1 MSNLESHIYHYDNL
15 VIGSDLNA
23 VIFAYLKG
31 FPLVT
36 NRDVFP
42 FRFDCF
48 DCDVDISKLNTGLE
62 KIQLQEKTLG
72 PSKFDVYKHLSFLLS
87 VAGLL
92 PLGNKFFSSR
102 LKEDNHLKI
111 TTKNSRMI
119 NIKFNHLYIFND
131 DNISGLPEPIE
142 SLNEGMFK
150 VLDWIDATSCTTH
163 PHDYFE
169 FEDDFVREIFF
180 YPSDRLDGN
189 HPNKKDL
196 VAVSYLNAEQL
207 KDYEYS
213 DVYTKFKVLQI
224 MKEKGIKGRRNGRD
238 MLDKT
243 KYKYY
248 ALKLQP
254 HKREV
259 IPLQKNLYDDLE
271 NIEFMY
277 ESEEDLLNT
286 EMNSH
291 YVHHVNSVMAEY
303 GKA

>member
-1 MSNLESHIYHYDNL
+1 LSNLEDHIYHYDHL

-31 FPLVT
+31 YPLVT

-102 LKEDNHLKI
+102 LKENNHLKI

-142 SLNEGMFK
+142 SLDEGMFK

-169 FEDDFVREIFF
+169 FEDDFVREIYF

-277 ESEEDLLNT
+277 ESEEDLLNI
-286 EMNSH
+286 EKNSH
-291 YVHHVNSVMAEY
+291 YVHHINSVMAEY

>member
-1 MSNLESHIYHYDNL
+1 MSDLESHIYHYDHL